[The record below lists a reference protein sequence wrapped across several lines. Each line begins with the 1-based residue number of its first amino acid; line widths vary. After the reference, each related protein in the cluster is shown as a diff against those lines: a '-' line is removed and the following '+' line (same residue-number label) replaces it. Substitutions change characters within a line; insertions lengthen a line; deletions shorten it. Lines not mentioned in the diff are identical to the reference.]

1 MTLFL
6 GLNVERGSSYSIGAN
21 TGGIASYM
29 AYRPFVDIKMMSRTL
44 GSATSPWDGNP
55 GSTDAN
61 GWPSGDFGLIFM
73 DSQIGS
79 EASGGKKINSQTSIN

>member
-1 MTLFL
+1 MEQ
-6 GLNVERGSSYSIGAN
+6 VIAYPVGAN

-29 AYRPFVDIKMMSRTL
+29 AYRPFVDIKMMSRAL
-44 GSATSPWDGNP
+44 GSVNSPWDGNP
-55 GSTDAN
+55 GPTDEN

-79 EASGGKKINSQTSIN
+79 EASGMYK